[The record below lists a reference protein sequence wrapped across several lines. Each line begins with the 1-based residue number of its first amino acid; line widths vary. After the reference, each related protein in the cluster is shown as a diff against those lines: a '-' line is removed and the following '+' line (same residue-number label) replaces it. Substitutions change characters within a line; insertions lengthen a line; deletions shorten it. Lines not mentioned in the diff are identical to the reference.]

1 MIRSDKRVSLEELR
15 YAKVLDIG
23 VKIGFVL
30 LVLSFAAY
38 VTGILPP
45 LVPFDRLP
53 EYWGLSAKEFAA
65 ATNMPSGWGW
75 VRLIGKG
82 DILTLASIAF
92 LAGLSVVCSL
102 AVLPI
107 FRRRRDIVYLLITV
121 LQIAVLVFA
130 ASNILPVGW

>member
-1 MIRSDKRVSLEELR
+1 MIRLDERVSPEELR

-23 VKIGFVL
+23 MKVGFVL

-45 LVPFDRLP
+45 LVSLDRLP
-53 EYWGLSAKEFAA
+53 EYWGLSAKEFAE
-65 ATNMPSGWGW
+65 ATNMPRGWGW

-82 DILTLASIAF
+82 DILTLASIAY
-92 LAGLSVVCSL
+92 LAAVSIVCSL

-107 FRRRRDIVYLLITV
+107 FTRRRDVVFLLITL
-121 LQIAVLVFA
+121 LQMCVLVLA
-130 ASNILPVGW
+130 ASDILR